1 MDKDRLR
8 QTVTLV
14 AALAT
19 IAVNFAAVLLPLNG
33 KTTGELSDRFEVY
46 FVPAGYVFSIWSLI
60 YLLLV
65 GFAVWQALPARR
77 EDEQMRAIAPFVWLS
92 CLANVAWIF
101 LWHYEQVPA
110 SILAML
116 VLLGSLIA
124 IYLRLDIG
132 RAQADR
138 ARRWAVNALFSV
150 YLGWI
155 TVATIANAT
164 TVLDYLEWSGW
175 GIGPE
180 TWTAIMLAVA
190 VLLAAVMAYTRRD
203 VLYLLVL
210 VWAFAGIAV
219 KFPGVQIVAPAA
231 WAATVAVAV
240 LALSSLWRRRAA
252 GQALLPA

>member
-8 QTVTLV
+8 QVVTLV

-19 IAVNFAAVLLPLNG
+19 IIVNFAAVLLPLNG

-46 FVPAGYVFSIWSLI
+46 FVPAGYVFSIWSVI
-60 YLLLV
+60 YVLLV
-65 GFAVWQALPARR
+65 VFAVWQVLPARR
-77 EDEQMRAIAPFVWLS
+77 EDEQMRAIAPLVWLS
-92 CLANVAWIF
+92 CLANIGWIF

-164 TVLDYLEWSGW
+164 TVLDYFKWSGW

-190 VLLAAVMAYTRRD
+190 VLLAGVMAYTRRD

-240 LALSSLWRRRAA
+240 LALPSLWRRRAA